1 MKIKDLDTKME
12 KTWCPGCPNFLILE
26 AFKEAVLELDDENKN
41 KIQDMAIVAGIG
53 CHAKIFDYLN
63 MSGFYGL
70 HGRVLPV
77 AQGIKIGNPNLTVV
91 GFGGDGDTFA
101 EGASHFVHACRRNS
115 DITMIVHDN
124 QVFALTVGQPTP
136 TSEKGFLDG
145 YPEPGVQEKPLNPL
159 ALALVS
165 GASFVARGS
174 ALDKDYL
181 KELIKKAVEHKGFS
195 FIDVL
200 QPCIIFHNV
209 VPYFKKNVYKLDETH
224 DKSSFGLAFKKALE
238 WDYCFDQDRPIPTGV
253 FYQVEKPIFEDQLPS
268 KKPFYLVERQISKEE
283 IFKEFN
289 YRAFL

>member
-1 MKIKDLDTKME
+1 MNPQDLNAKME

-26 AFKEAVLELDDENKN
+26 AFKEAVSELENENKSRIN
-41 KIQDMAIVAGIG
+41 DTAIVAGIG
-53 CHAKIFDYLN
+53 CHAKIFDYLDIN
-63 MSGFYGL
+63 GFYGL

-77 AQGIKIGNPNLTVV
+77 AQGIKIANPNLTVV

-101 EGASHFVHACRRNS
+101 EGVAHFVHACRKNN

-145 YPEPGVQEKPLNPL
+145 YPGPGVQEKPLNPL
-159 ALALVS
+159 ALALIS

-174 ALDKDYL
+174 ALDKVHL
-181 KELIKKAVEHKGFS
+181 KELLKKAIEHKGFS

-209 VPYFKKNVYKLDETH
+209 VPYFQKNIYKLDEMH
-224 DKSSFGLAFKKALE
+224 DKASFGLALKKALE
-238 WDYCFDQDRPIPTGV
+238 WDYCFNQDKPVPIGI
-253 FYQVEKPIFEDQLPS
+253 FYQIQKPAFEDQLPS
-268 KKPFYLVERQISKEE
+268 EKPFYQVERRVNKEE
-283 IFKEFN
+283 ILEEFN
-289 YRAFL
+289 SL